1 MGDFRQ
7 SGIESQQLSAFREGV
22 FFGAVGQK
30 AEVANTHEAVGEHL
44 EEEAAD
50 ELLGIEGHRFQPI
63 FVSSIPVAKS
73 DQAVFDG
80 EDSVIGESHSV
91 GVAAEIIK
99 DRLRGAERFF
109 GVDHPVLFTQRF
121 EFLAWGRDFS
131 MVTGLL

>member
-1 MGDFRQ
+1 MKSEELTALRQ
-7 SGIESQQLSAFREGV
+7 SV

-73 DQAVFDG
+73 DLAVFDG
-80 EDSVIGESHSV
+80 EYPVIG
-91 GVAAEIIK
+91 
-99 DRLRGAERFF
+99 
-109 GVDHPVLFTQRF
+109 
-121 EFLAWGRDFS
+121 
-131 MVTGLL
+131 